1 MDSLVF
7 VYSEVRQWYK
17 QQGMCTQISFWIWL
31 VAIVILLAL
40 WVTH

>member
-17 QQGMCTQISFWIWL
+17 QQGLVTRIVFWIWL